1 MFLPVPTRLE
11 GAPGGVVPPR
21 ANSLLIATNVLLYFL
36 GFSWHWGVQAG
47 GSPLAIITHAFV
59 HANAWHLLGNMW
71 ILWVFGNAV
80 NRRVGDSLYLVSYLA
95 VAAAVGLTA
104 WFLSDG
110 LLVGS
115 SGAIFG
121 VVAMATMLLAGTKTS
136 VYYIA
141 MLPVTV
147 LIGLLRR
154 PNHWLQ
160 WLLRWDHFAF
170 PTLYAIVIVPAIELW
185 GLWCWHLSGHLSWT
199 NLAHLLGFV
208 FGIGVVLLLP
218 PGVSLKP
225 AAATG

>member
-11 GAPGGVVPPR
+11 GAPGGIVPPR
-21 ANSLLIATNVLLYFL
+21 ANCLLIAANVLLFFL
-36 GFSWHWGVQAG
+36 GFSWEWGVHAG

-59 HANAWHLLGNMW
+59 HANALHLLGNMW

-80 NRRVGDSLYLVSYLA
+80 NRRVGDGLYLVSYFS

-104 WFLSDG
+104 WLFSSG

-115 SGAIFG
+115 SGAISG
-121 VVAMATMLLAGTKTS
+121 VVAMATLLLAGTRTS
-136 VYYIA
+136 VYYVA
-141 MLPVTV
+141 MLPITL
-147 LIGLLRR
+147 LIGFLRR
-154 PNHWLQ
+154 PTHWLQ

-170 PTLYAIVIVPAIELW
+170 PTLYAILIVPGIELW
-185 GLWCWHLSGHLSWT
+185 GLWSWYRCGHLSWT

-218 PGVSLKP
+218 SRVSLKM
-225 AAATG
+225 AAAS